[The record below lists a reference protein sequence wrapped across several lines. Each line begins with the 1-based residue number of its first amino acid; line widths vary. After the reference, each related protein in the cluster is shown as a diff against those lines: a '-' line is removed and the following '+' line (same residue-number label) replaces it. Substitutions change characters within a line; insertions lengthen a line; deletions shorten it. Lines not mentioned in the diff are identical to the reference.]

1 MLSKPTAISWSE
13 SNSASLHQTQGASFF
28 QDEQTAGPF
37 AYFRHRHVFELY
49 DGHTRMTD
57 VVSLSAPVFG
67 FLVDRVLLVPYMK
80 RLLTRRGQALARMSD
95 EPDGTSA

>member
-1 MLSKPTAISWSE
+1 MQWKAKHFGVWWTLTSE
-13 SNSASLHQTQGASFF
+13 ITEMQEPFFF